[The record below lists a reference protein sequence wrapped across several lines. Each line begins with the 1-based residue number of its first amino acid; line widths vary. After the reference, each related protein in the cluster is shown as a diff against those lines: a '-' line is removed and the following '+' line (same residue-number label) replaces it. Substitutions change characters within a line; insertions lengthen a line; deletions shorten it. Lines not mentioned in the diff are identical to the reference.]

1 MALNRTPNKSVGWG
15 VDGFE
20 NKVLFCNDC
29 RAVFY
34 KTQSG
39 SKIVQAKQIFS
50 RKHKCRGKDE

>member
-1 MALNRTPNKSVGWG
+1 MALNRITNESVGWG
-15 VDGFE
+15 IDALG

-50 RKHKCRGKDE
+50 KKHKCRVE